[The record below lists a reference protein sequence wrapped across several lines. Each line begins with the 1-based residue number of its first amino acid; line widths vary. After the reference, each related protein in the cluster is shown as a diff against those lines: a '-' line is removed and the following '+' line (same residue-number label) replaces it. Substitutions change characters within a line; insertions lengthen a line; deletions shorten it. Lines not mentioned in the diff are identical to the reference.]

1 MVIAYVVFSVIGII
15 LGTFVFFLGLA
26 LFGIYMKAA
35 KEDIE
40 NEKHSDTECANPLE
54 VGESDVA
61 VDSLAN
67 EANIK
72 NDVLSETVTAP
83 IADNTPSENLEKREI
98 TDKDLEGIKRREKI
112 FSPLPTW
119 LAIEGAILFIFH
131 IVMLILKFKLK
142 SFVDFYVLIA
152 VDVGFAALATLV
164 NSFVLS
170 PKSVDKTAE
179 NPENT
184 IDKPE

>member
-40 NEKHSDTECANPLE
+40 NEKQSDNPLE
-54 VGESDVA
+54 VSESDVA
-61 VDSLAN
+61 VDSISN
-67 EANIK
+67 EANVK
-72 NDVLSETVTAP
+72 NDVSAETVTAP